1 MDIEITEQEQGC
13 IIEILTEKKA
23 ALAAYFNGEER
34 IYLPEKASSDTTY
47 YIEETDAL
55 VPTENGY
62 KLQTHERP
70 EKIELIN

>member
-1 MDIEITEQEQGC
+1 MDIEITEQEHGC
-13 IIEILTEKKA
+13 LIEISTQKKA

-55 VPTENGY
+55 TSTENGY
-62 KLQTHERP
+62 VLKTDQRP
-70 EKIELIN
+70 EKIQLIN